1 LYSAQAQRGDGARN
15 SEPAKRSAWFEKVDT
30 HDVAV
35 CVATSALQCPH
46 GLVRA
51 SGVCLYAD
59 TERWTVWGGLGNE
72 YTTGEQCRRLFTVR
86 ARALQE
92 CKHGAM
98 RAVSV
103 GN

>member
-1 LYSAQAQRGDGARN
+1 
-15 SEPAKRSAWFEKVDT
+15 VDT
-30 HDVAV
+30 RDVPV
-35 CVATSALQCPH
+35 CVATCALQSPH

-51 SGVCLYAD
+51 PGVCLYAD
-59 TERWTVWGGLGNE
+59 TERRAVWGGLGNE
-72 YTTGEQCRRLFTVR
+72 YTTGEQRSRLFTVH

-98 RAVSV
+98 RAVSA